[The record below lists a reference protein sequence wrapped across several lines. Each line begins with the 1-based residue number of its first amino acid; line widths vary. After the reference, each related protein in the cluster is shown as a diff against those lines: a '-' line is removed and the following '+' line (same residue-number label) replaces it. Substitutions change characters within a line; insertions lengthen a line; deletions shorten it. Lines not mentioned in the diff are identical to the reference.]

1 VTTPSRTDVAPSE
14 STGADLPDQ
23 VGRTSRRRSGRFAA
37 IPIAWRFPL
46 LVALIVVVLGSL
58 ELSGSSASLY
68 AGAGDGGVVVGRAR
82 RDRTDEWWV
91 RTPLLVRQKAL
102 GFPSENDIGVGEHD
116 MGVLS
121 DIPTS
126 AWQVLVRP
134 HTFPYYVF
142 GIERAFAFEWWIM
155 FFALPALGLYALAL
169 QLRLRPLTS
178 ALMALVVVLCP
189 FVQWWTG
196 TWTGTSI
203 GYACLAG
210 AALIAAARAE
220 SRSSR
225 IALAALAG
233 WAGACLAVVLYP
245 PTVLSMALVVGVAA
259 AAAIASS
266 FPPPDRR
273 REWWLGLAV
282 VLGVGCVVGG
292 ALLVAFFVVHR
303 GGIEAVNDSL
313 YPGQRR
319 NSAGTGDLRILL
331 SAPFDLIES
340 TRSAPPLNI
349 NGTNQSEASAGLFTV
364 FALTAAAFLDRP
376 WRLLRAW
383 RDRALLLGLLGVSAV
398 LLTWYFAPLP
408 DVVGRLTM
416 FDRVRPDRLL
426 LPFAAVSALALGVFL
441 DAQRRSGKKLRPV
454 PLAGGIVAFAVPT
467 VWAGF
472 ALRIDGEHASRLQ
485 VVLLAAAFT
494 AGVGLA
500 LRGAQLGLWLL
511 VGLFALSAATI
522 NPLQHGLDP
531 LLHHPATELGHEL
544 RARPGAG
551 AVLEFWGGDI
561 TTRGALTSSG
571 VDLVS
576 GVNIYPNKAA
586 WRILDPTESK
596 REAWDRYSNAIWS
609 PAPPGAEPQIE
620 GSGDT
625 VAISVDPCDP
635 RLDKLGVGTVVSI
648 EQLSFP
654 CLIETD
660 RVPSLGHPTLYA
672 YRIDRR
678 S

>member
-1 VTTPSRTDVAPSE
+1 
-14 STGADLPDQ
+14 L
-23 VGRTSRRRSGRFAA
+23 
-37 IPIAWRFPL
+37 RFPL
-46 LVALIVVVLGSL
+46 LVAFIVVVLGSL

-68 AGAGDGGVVVGRAR
+68 AEAAGDGGVVVGQAR

-91 RTPLLVRQKAL
+91 RTPLLVRQKTL
-102 GFPSENDIGVGEHD
+102 SFPTENKIGVGEHD

-126 AWQVLVRP
+126 AWQVLARP

-178 ALMALVVVLCP
+178 ALVALLVILCP

-203 GYACLAG
+203 GYACVAA
-210 AALIAAARAE
+210 AALIAAVEGR

-225 IALAALAG
+225 VALAALAG
-233 WAGACLAVVLYP
+233 WAGACLAIVLYP
-245 PTVLSMALVVGVAA
+245 PTVFSMALVAGLAA
-259 AAAIASS
+259 AAVIVAS

-273 REWWLGLAV
+273 REWWLDLAV
-282 VLGVGCVVGG
+282 VLGVGCAVGG
-292 ALLVAFFVVHR
+292 ALLVAFFLVHR

-313 YPGQRR
+313 YPGRRR
-319 NSAGTGDLRILL
+319 NSAGTGELRILL
-331 SAPFDLIES
+331 GAPFDLIES
-340 TRSAPPLNI
+340 TRSAHPINV

-364 FALTAAAFLDRP
+364 FAVTAAAVLDRTRAA
-376 WRLLRAW
+376 WRSR
-383 RDRALLLGLLGVSAV
+383 RDRAVLLALLGVAAV
-398 LLTWYFAPLP
+398 LLVWYFAPIP

-426 LPFAAVSALALGVFL
+426 MPFAVVSALALGAFL
-441 DAQRRSGKKLRPV
+441 DAQRRAGRRLRPL
-454 PLAGGIVAFAVPT
+454 PLAVGTVAFAVPT
-467 VWAGF
+467 IWAGF
-472 ALRIDGEHASRLQ
+472 ALRLDGEPVPRWQLL
-485 VVLLAAAFT
+485 LLAAAFT
-494 AGVGLA
+494 AGIGLA
-500 LRGAQLGLWLL
+500 LRGLQLGLWLL
-511 VGLFALSAATI
+511 VALFALSAATI
-522 NPLQHGLDP
+522 NPLQHGLDA
-531 LLHHPATELGHEL
+531 LLRHPATELGREL
-544 RARPGAG
+544 RTRPGAG
-551 AVLEFWGGDI
+551 AVLNFWGGDI
-561 TTRGALTSSG
+561 TARGALTASG

-586 WRILDPTESK
+586 WRVLDPTDSQRK
-596 REAWDRYSNAIWS
+596 AWDRYNNAVWS
-609 PAPPGAEPQIE
+609 PAAPGADPQIQ

-635 RLDKLGVGTVVSI
+635 RLAKLGVGTVVSI

-660 RVPSLGHPTLYA
+660 RVASAGHPTLYA
-672 YRIDRR
+672 YRIDRG